1 MSDAQAAQVTENG
14 VPPTTQEETPGFKV
28 CLYPFF
34 SKPPTTSSFLQR
46 FSLATLRIPPRMKG

>member
-28 CLYPFF
+28 CL
-34 SKPPTTSSFLQR
+34 TLSSGRRPQPSS
-46 FSLATLRIPPRMKG
+46 SL